1 MRIQYMTATAA
12 VNVLLCVDG
21 LGWEVKIGGERRRR
35 QSRAHNLTEILIKT
49 AE

>member
-1 MRIQYMTATAA
+1 MRIWYMTATAA

-21 LGWEVKIGGERRRR
+21 FWREVKIGGEGRRR

-49 AE
+49 PE